1 MIVECPNC
9 QTKYNLPDDKVG
21 AEGANVRCSVCRHV
35 FKVEPSSP
43 DDFPGFGETG
53 GGIWPV
59 SNEEVAPG
67 DDFASQLEAQRKQDP
82 FDGGGVS
89 SSDFG
94 SIDFGKPEKE
104 EKGGKGRNVLVLAIL
119 GVVLL
124 AGVGGVGAYF
134 FELWP
139 FARKAPVATDAAPKE
154 QAPSV
159 MENAPAAPAATP
171 AATPAAP
178 PADYTG
184 QIVFDAYN
192 NYFVDNEKT
201 GKLFVIDGKLVNRS
215 PATVGQIAVEATLL
229 DAKDAPVI
237 SKVFKAG
244 PKANISEL
252 RLLGKEDLENRLSSK
267 EEIMLYNRMVK
278 PGEEVPFM
286 VAFANMPENVRNF
299 SLKLKDYLQV
309 AEPAGQQP
317 AAKKP

>member
-21 AEGANVRCSVCRHV
+21 PEGATVRCSVCRHV
-35 FKVEPSSP
+35 FKVEPAAP
-43 DDFPGFGETG
+43 DDFPGFGDSGDSTDA
-53 GGIWPV
+53 GIWPV
-59 SNEEVAPG
+59 SGEDETPG
-67 DDFASQLEAQRKQDP
+67 DDFAAHLDAQRKKDP
-82 FDGGGVS
+82 FEAGGVS

-94 SIDFGKPEKE
+94 SIDFGKPEKTTTTS
-104 EKGGKGRNVLVLAIL
+104 KGKKIAILAAL

-124 AGVGGVGAYF
+124 AGVGGAAAYF
-134 FELWP
+134 FEFWP
-139 FARKAPVATDAAPKE
+139 FAKKTAVTAEAPAK
-154 QAPSV
+154 PSV
-159 MENAPAAPAATP
+159 MENAPAAPP
-171 AATPAAP
+171 APPAPP

-184 QIVFDAYN
+184 QILFDGFS
-192 NYFVDNEKT
+192 NYFVDNEKA
-201 GKLFVIDGKLVNRS
+201 GRLFVIDGKLVNRS
-215 PATVGQIAVEATLL
+215 PVTVGQIEVEATLL
-229 DAKDAPVI
+229 DAKDAPVVT
-237 SKVFKAG
+237 KVFKAG

-309 AEPAGQQP
+309 ADPAQQQPAGQKQ
-317 AAKKP
+317 